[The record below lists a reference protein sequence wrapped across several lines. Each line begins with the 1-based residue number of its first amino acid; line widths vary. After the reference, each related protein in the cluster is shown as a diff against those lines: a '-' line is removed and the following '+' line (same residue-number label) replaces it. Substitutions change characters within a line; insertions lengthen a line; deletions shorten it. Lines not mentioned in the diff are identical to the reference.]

1 MGELKGFGDF
11 YSRYNR
17 SARADG
23 GADAAAATT
32 TGGKSKM
39 SEEGIAALIA
49 SIGSAIGNILPGVGS
64 VVDSSRNTK
73 QLPEPGAQYM
83 SIPGANNSTKT
94 LLWVLG
100 GGLVLVLLL
109 VLVLRKK

>member
-23 GADAAAATT
+23 GADAAATTT

-64 VVDSSRNTK
+64 VIDSSRNTK

-83 SIPGANNSTKT
+83 SIPNSNNNKT

-100 GGLVLVLLL
+100 GGALRVGLVLAV
-109 VLVLRKK
+109 VLRKK